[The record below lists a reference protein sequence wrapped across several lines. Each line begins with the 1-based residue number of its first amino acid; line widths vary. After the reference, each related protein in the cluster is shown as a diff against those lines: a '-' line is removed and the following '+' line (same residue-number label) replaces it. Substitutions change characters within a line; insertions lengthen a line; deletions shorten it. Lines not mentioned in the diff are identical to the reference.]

1 MLLSQF
7 LSASI
12 LLATSVTALPSRS
25 SHPTNPPAPTPL
37 PLILW
42 HGLGDTYDAEGLAS
56 VAKLASRINP
66 NTYVY
71 TIRLSNT
78 SSLDRRATF
87 FGNLTTQLETV
98 CEDLRSHPILS
109 TAPAVNALGFSQGG
123 QFLRGY
129 IEKCNNPPVKN
140 LVTFGSQH
148 NGIAKFQKCKTGDLL
163 CASVA
168 ALLKANTWGVAQ
180 STLVPAQ
187 YYRDP
192 EDLDSYLE
200 HSNWLADIN
209 NERDVKNKT
218 YARSLAS
225 LNKFAM
231 YLFKDDETVVPR
243 QSGWFAE
250 VNGTTGNV
258 TLLRDREIYKQ
269 DWLGMRKLDDK
280 GGLVFREVE
289 GKHMEL
295 DQENL
300 EDVFKEFF
308 AADEH
313 KEEVSWFDRT
323 QSWAQKVLFNDL

>member
-1 MLLSQF
+1 MILPQI
-7 LSASI
+7 LSAF
-12 LLATSVTALPSRS
+12 LLLVTSAAALPSPP
-25 SHPTNPPAPTPL
+25 SHPPNPPAPTPL

-56 VAKLASRINP
+56 IAKLASRINP

-87 FGNLTTQLETV
+87 FGNLTTQIETV
-98 CEDLRSHPILS
+98 CEDLRTHPILS

-148 NGIAKFQKCKTGDLL
+148 NGIAKFQKCKTGDFL

-192 EDLDSYLE
+192 EALDTYLE
-200 HSNWLADIN
+200 NSNWLADIN
-209 NERDVKNKT
+209 NERDVKNET
-218 YARSLAS
+218 YAQNLAS
-225 LNKFAM
+225 LDKFAM

-243 QSGWFAE
+243 ESGWFAE
-250 VNGTTGNV
+250 VNGTTGNT
-258 TLLRDREIYKQ
+258 TLLKDREIYKQ
-269 DWLGMRKLDDK
+269 DWLGLRKLDDK

-308 AADEH
+308 AATEQKTKD
-313 KEEVSWFDRT
+313 
-323 QSWAQKVLFNDL
+323 SWADRAQGWSQKVLLNDL